1 MANQKISAMTPAGE
15 ITGNELVPIVQG
27 GENRRTTAAAI
38 AQLAQPVEREII
50 QFACSDLETPLEEAE
65 TEPVG
70 YCRAPRRFRLT
81 EVRASLLTASSSG
94 AVIID
99 VNVDGASILSTPLTI
114 DEGAKTSVTSQTP
127 HVIAEGN
134 DDIPDDAE
142 ITIDLVQPGDGATG
156 LVLTLIGVPLD
167 DAN

>member
-50 QFACSDLETPLEEAE
+50 QFACSDLETPLEVAE
-65 TEPVG
+65 TVG

-81 EVRASLLTASSSG
+81 DARASLLTASSSG

-99 VNVDGASILSTPLTI
+99 VNVDGDSILSTRLTI

-127 HVIAEGN
+127 HVIAEGD

-142 ITIDLVQPGDGATG
+142 ITIDIDQAGDGATG